1 MHSTLNRAVMTKEL
15 AEKHDLSHNE
25 ARDVFQTV
33 LDTIARHLREGGAV
47 TFHGFGTLAVKQRDG
62 HVYTD
67 PATGNRRK
75 TRPRHF
81 VRFTVSKKLQDSV
94 REAQGDVEYAE

>member
-1 MHSTLNRAVMTKEL
+1 MTKAL
-15 AEKHDLSHNE
+15 AEQHDISQRH
-25 ARDVFQTV
+25 ARELLQTV
-33 LDTIARHLREGGAV
+33 FDTIANHLRDGGTV

-67 PATGNRRK
+67 PVSGKRRE

-81 VRFTVSKKLQDSV
+81 VRFNVSKKLQDSV
-94 REAQGDVEYAE
+94 REALGDAEYTE

>member
-1 MHSTLNRAVMTKEL
+1 MYSTLNRAVMTKAL
-15 AEKHDLSHNE
+15 AEQHDLSQSQ
-25 ARDVFQTV
+25 ARDVLQTV
-33 LDTIARHLREGGAV
+33 LDTIGDHLREGGTV

-67 PATGNRRK
+67 PVTGDRHK
-75 TRPRHF
+75 TCPRHF

-94 REAQGDVEYAE
+94 REALGDAEYTE